1 MGKIY
6 LKIIF
11 FIYFLY
17 EYMCVFEEVN
27 ELYVVL
33 VRMLFYVVIFLEF
46 VIKIVREK
54 LLKKYYK
61 Y

>member
-46 VIKIVREK
+46 VIKIVREE